1 MQVEHRLA
9 GRRPVVDHQSI
20 GLAEALIGGHLRGDQ
35 QQMAEQALI
44 FGRRIGELW
53 NRLAWHQQQMHR
65 RAGMDVAEG
74 DAVRVLV
81 DDVAGNL
88 AVDDSLEQGLGHGS
102 GLQAGELVAYAS
114 MSTATDA
121 IRKPWPTYRRLLG
134 YSLPHWRIMLLASVA
149 TAGFAAVD
157 ASFAAL
163 VKPLLDKAFV
173 EQNPTYIR
181 MMPLAIIG
189 LFLLRGLSSFCA
201 TYGMS
206 WVARRVVKDV
216 RGQLFDRLLELPVRY
231 YDRVSSSQLIAR
243 LTYHVEQLADAA
255 STVLTGVLKD
265 TLTIVFYIGLM
276 TWLNWKLTLFAF
288 VVVPFIALIIRYVSV
303 RFRKISTRIQDS
315 VSDVTEAVDE
325 AVGGQRVVK
334 VYNGQDFESRH
345 FEAVNERN
353 RQLSMKIVATKA
365 GSAALIQ
372 FIAAWAVA
380 AIVYFA
386 THPDMIEGMTAGT
399 FAAFMLAMMSLMQP
413 MKNMGSVN
421 ERLQRG
427 IAAAAEIFAT
437 LDETVEP
444 TDGSRPLQRARGA
457 LAFENVRFRY
467 REDLGDALHGIDLR
481 IEPGQTVAFVG
492 RSGSGKSTLLSL
504 LPRFYDVDGGR
515 ILLDGVDLREYRL
528 RDLRRQIALVD
539 QQVRLFSATVAENIA
554 YGLDPQPD
562 GAQIIA
568 AAKRAHAWEFIEK
581 LPQGL
586 HTPLGQNGASLSG
599 GQRQRLAI
607 ARALLKDAPILILD
621 EATSALDT
629 ESERLIQAALDE
641 LVGGRTT
648 LTIAHR
654 LSTIQNADLI
664 VAMQDGR
671 IIETGSHEEL
681 LARGGLYAALH
692 RLQFDVEPQAA

>member
-1 MQVEHRLA
+1 
-9 GRRPVVDHQSI
+9 
-20 GLAEALIGGHLRGDQ
+20 
-35 QQMAEQALI
+35 
-44 FGRRIGELW
+44 
-53 NRLAWHQQQMHR
+53 
-65 RAGMDVAEG
+65 
-74 DAVRVLV
+74 
-81 DDVAGNL
+81 
-88 AVDDSLEQGLGHGS
+88 
-102 GLQAGELVAYAS
+102 
-114 MSTATDA
+114 MSTAADA

-134 YSLPHWRIMLLASVA
+134 YSLPHWRVMLLASIA

-181 MMPLAIIG
+181 LMPLAIIG

-216 RGQLFDRLLELPVRY
+216 RGQLFDRLLQLPVRY

-315 VSDVTEAVDE
+315 VSEVTEAVDE
-325 AVGGQRVVK
+325 AVSGQRVVK
-334 VYNGQDFESRH
+334 VYNGQDAESRH
-345 FEAVNERN
+345 FESVNERN

-380 AIVYFA
+380 AIVFFA
-386 THPDMIEGMTAGT
+386 TQPGMIEGMTAGT

-413 MKNMGSVN
+413 MKNMGSIN

-437 LDETVEP
+437 LDEAVEP
-444 TDGSRPLQRARGA
+444 TDGSRPLQRARGE
-457 LAFENVRFRY
+457 LAFESVRFRY
-467 REDLGDALHGIDLR
+467 RDDLGDALNGIDLH

-562 GAQIIA
+562 EAQIVA
-568 AAKRAHAWEFIEK
+568 AARRAHAWEFIEK
-581 LPQGL
+581 LPLGL

-629 ESERLIQAALDE
+629 ESERLIQAALEE

-671 IIETGSHEEL
+671 IVETGTHDEL

-692 RLQFDVEPQAA
+692 RMQFDAEPQVA

>member
-1 MQVEHRLA
+1 M
-9 GRRPVVDHQSI
+9 
-20 GLAEALIGGHLRGDQ
+20 
-35 QQMAEQALI
+35 
-44 FGRRIGELW
+44 
-53 NRLAWHQQQMHR
+53 N
-65 RAGMDVAEG
+65 
-74 DAVRVLV
+74 
-81 DDVAGNL
+81 
-88 AVDDSLEQGLGHGS
+88 
-102 GLQAGELVAYAS
+102 
-114 MSTATDA
+114 TAPPNAAADA
-121 IRKPWPTYRRLLG
+121 INQPWPTYRRLLG
-134 YSLPHWRIMLLASVA
+134 YSLPHWRIMALASLA

-173 EQNPTYIR
+173 EQNQTYIR
-181 MMPLAIIG
+181 TLPLIIIG
-189 LFLLRGLSSFCA
+189 LFLLRGISSFCA

-216 RGQLFDRLLELPVRY
+216 RGQLFDKLLVLPVRY

-265 TLTIVFYIGLM
+265 SLTIVFYIALM
-276 TWLNWKLTLFAF
+276 AWLNWKLTLFTFA
-288 VVVPFIALIIRYVSV
+288 VVPLIALIIRYVSK
-303 RFRKISTRIQDS
+303 RFRNISTRIQDS
-315 VSDVTEAVDE
+315 VSHVTEAVDE
-325 AVGGQRVVK
+325 AVNGQRVVK
-334 VYNGQDFESRH
+334 VYNGQTFESQQ
-345 FEAVNERN
+345 FERVNENN
-353 RQLSMKIVATKA
+353 RWLSMKIVATRA
-365 GSAALIQ
+365 GSAAVIQ

-380 AIVYFA
+380 AIVFFA
-386 THPDMIEGMTAGT
+386 TQPGMIEDMTAGT

-413 MKNMGSVN
+413 MKNMGNVN

-427 IAAAAEIFAT
+427 IAAAAEIFQT
-437 LDETVEP
+437 LDEAVEP
-444 TDGSRPLQRARGA
+444 VDGERTIARARGE
-457 LAFENVRFRY
+457 LLFDNVRFRY
-467 REDLGDALHGIDLR
+467 RQDLGDALQDIQLHVKA
-481 IEPGQTVAFVG
+481 GQTVAFVG

-504 LPRFYDVDGGR
+504 LPRFYDVDAGS
-515 ILLDGVDLREYRL
+515 IKLDGVDLREYRL
-528 RDLRRQIALVD
+528 RDLRRQVALVD

-554 YGLDPQPD
+554 YGLEPAPSE
-562 GAQIIA
+562 AQIID

-586 HTPLGQNGASLSG
+586 ATQLGQNGASLSG

-629 ESERLIQAALDE
+629 ESERLIQAALE
-641 LVGGRTT
+641 TLVGGRTT

-671 IIETGSHEEL
+671 IVEAGTHEEL
-681 LARGGLYAALH
+681 LARKGLYAALH
-692 RLQFDVEPQAA
+692 RLQFDSDPAS

>member
-1 MQVEHRLA
+1 
-9 GRRPVVDHQSI
+9 
-20 GLAEALIGGHLRGDQ
+20 
-35 QQMAEQALI
+35 
-44 FGRRIGELW
+44 
-53 NRLAWHQQQMHR
+53 
-65 RAGMDVAEG
+65 
-74 DAVRVLV
+74 
-81 DDVAGNL
+81 
-88 AVDDSLEQGLGHGS
+88 
-102 GLQAGELVAYAS
+102 
-114 MSTATDA
+114 MSTAADA

-134 YSLPHWRIMLLASVA
+134 YSLPHWRVMLLASIA

-181 MMPLAIIG
+181 LMPLAIIG

-216 RGQLFDRLLELPVRY
+216 RGQLFDRLLQLPVRY

-315 VSDVTEAVDE
+315 VSEVTEAVDE
-325 AVGGQRVVK
+325 AVSGQRVVK
-334 VYNGQDFESRH
+334 VYNGQDAESRH
-345 FEAVNERN
+345 FESVNERN

-380 AIVYFA
+380 AIVFFA
-386 THPDMIEGMTAGT
+386 TQPGMIEGMTAGT

-413 MKNMGSVN
+413 MKNMGSIN

-437 LDETVEP
+437 LDEAVEP
-444 TDGSRPLQRARGA
+444 ADGSRPLQRARGE
-457 LAFENVRFRY
+457 LAFESVRFRY
-467 REDLGDALHGIDLR
+467 RDDLGDALNGIDLH

-562 GAQIIA
+562 EAQIIA
-568 AAKRAHAWEFIEK
+568 AARRAHAWEFIEK
-581 LPQGL
+581 LPLGL
-586 HTPLGQNGASLSG
+586 HTPLGQNGSSLSG

-629 ESERLIQAALDE
+629 ESERLIQAALEE

-671 IIETGSHEEL
+671 IVETGTHDEL

-692 RLQFDVEPQAA
+692 RMQFDAEPQVA

>member
-1 MQVEHRLA
+1 
-9 GRRPVVDHQSI
+9 
-20 GLAEALIGGHLRGDQ
+20 
-35 QQMAEQALI
+35 
-44 FGRRIGELW
+44 
-53 NRLAWHQQQMHR
+53 
-65 RAGMDVAEG
+65 
-74 DAVRVLV
+74 
-81 DDVAGNL
+81 
-88 AVDDSLEQGLGHGS
+88 
-102 GLQAGELVAYAS
+102 
-114 MSTATDA
+114 MSTAADA

-134 YSLPHWRIMLLASVA
+134 YSLPHWRVMVLASLA

-181 MMPLAIIG
+181 TMPLLIVG
-189 LFLLRGLSSFCA
+189 LFLLRGISSFGA

-216 RGQLFDRLLELPVRY
+216 RGQLFGKLLKLPVRY

-265 TLTIVFYIGLM
+265 TLTIVFYIALM
-276 TWLNWKLTLFAF
+276 AWLNWKLTLFAF
-288 VVVPFIALIIRYVSV
+288 VVVPFIAMIIRYVSV
-303 RFRKISTRIQDS
+303 RFRNISTRIQDS

-325 AVGGQRVVK
+325 AVTGQRVVK
-334 VYNGQDFESRH
+334 VYNGQEFESRH
-345 FEAVNERN
+345 FERVNENN
-353 RQLSMKIVATKA
+353 RQLSMKIVATRA

-380 AIVYFA
+380 AIVFFA
-386 THPDMIEGMTAGT
+386 TQPGMIEDMTAGT

-413 MKNMGSVN
+413 MKNMGSIN

-427 IAAAAEIFAT
+427 IAAAAEIFET
-437 LDETVEP
+437 LDEANEP
-444 TDGSRPLQRARGA
+444 VDGARRIERARGA
-457 LAFENVRFRY
+457 VEFDRVRFRY
-467 REDLGDALHGIDLR
+467 RDDLGDAVDEVSLH

-504 LPRFYDVDGGR
+504 LPRFYDVDSGAIR
-515 ILLDGVDLREYRL
+515 LDGVDLREYRL
-528 RDLRRQIALVD
+528 ADLRRQVALVD

-562 GAQIIA
+562 EARIID

-629 ESERLIQAALDE
+629 ESERLIQAALEE

-654 LSTIQNADLI
+654 LSTIQDADLI

-671 IIETGSHEEL
+671 IVETGTHEAL

-692 RLQFDVEPQAA
+692 RMQFDAESQPT

>member
-1 MQVEHRLA
+1 M
-9 GRRPVVDHQSI
+9 
-20 GLAEALIGGHLRGDQ
+20 
-35 QQMAEQALI
+35 
-44 FGRRIGELW
+44 
-53 NRLAWHQQQMHR
+53 N
-65 RAGMDVAEG
+65 
-74 DAVRVLV
+74 
-81 DDVAGNL
+81 
-88 AVDDSLEQGLGHGS
+88 
-102 GLQAGELVAYAS
+102 
-114 MSTATDA
+114 TAPPNAAADA
-121 IRKPWPTYRRLLG
+121 INQPWPTYRRLLG
-134 YSLPHWRIMLLASVA
+134 YSLPHWRIMVLASLA

-173 EQNPTYIR
+173 EQNQTYIR
-181 MMPLAIIG
+181 TLPLIIIG
-189 LFLLRGLSSFCA
+189 LFLLRGISSFCA

-216 RGQLFDRLLELPVRY
+216 RGQLFDKLLVLPVRY

-265 TLTIVFYIGLM
+265 SLTIVFYIALM
-276 TWLNWKLTLFAF
+276 AWLNWKLTLFTFA
-288 VVVPFIALIIRYVSV
+288 VVPLIALIIRYVSK
-303 RFRKISTRIQDS
+303 RFRNISTRIQDS
-315 VSDVTEAVDE
+315 VSHVTEAVDE
-325 AVGGQRVVK
+325 AVNGQRVVK
-334 VYNGQDFESRH
+334 VYNGQTFESQQ
-345 FEAVNERN
+345 FERVNENN
-353 RQLSMKIVATKA
+353 RWLSMKIVATRA
-365 GSAALIQ
+365 GSAAVIQ

-380 AIVYFA
+380 AIVFFA
-386 THPDMIEGMTAGT
+386 TQPGMIEDMTAGT

-413 MKNMGSVN
+413 MKNMGNVN

-427 IAAAAEIFAT
+427 IAAAAEIFQT
-437 LDETVEP
+437 LDEAVEP
-444 TDGSRPLQRARGA
+444 VDGERTIARARGE
-457 LAFENVRFRY
+457 LLFDNVRFRY
-467 REDLGDALHGIDLR
+467 RQDLGDALQDIQLHVKA
-481 IEPGQTVAFVG
+481 GQTVAFVG

-504 LPRFYDVDGGR
+504 LPRFYDVDAGS
-515 ILLDGVDLREYRL
+515 IKLDGVDLREYRL
-528 RDLRRQIALVD
+528 RDLRRQVALVD

-554 YGLDPQPD
+554 YGLEPAPSE
-562 GAQIIA
+562 AQIID

-586 HTPLGQNGASLSG
+586 ATQLGQNGASLSG

-629 ESERLIQAALDE
+629 ESERLIQAALE
-641 LVGGRTT
+641 TLVGGRTT

-671 IIETGSHEEL
+671 IVEAGTHEEL
-681 LARGGLYAALH
+681 LARKGLYAALH
-692 RLQFDVEPQAA
+692 RLQFDSDPAS

>member
-1 MQVEHRLA
+1 
-9 GRRPVVDHQSI
+9 
-20 GLAEALIGGHLRGDQ
+20 
-35 QQMAEQALI
+35 
-44 FGRRIGELW
+44 
-53 NRLAWHQQQMHR
+53 
-65 RAGMDVAEG
+65 
-74 DAVRVLV
+74 
-81 DDVAGNL
+81 
-88 AVDDSLEQGLGHGS
+88 
-102 GLQAGELVAYAS
+102 
-114 MSTATDA
+114 MSTAADA

-134 YSLPHWRIMLLASVA
+134 YSLPHWRVMLLATLA

-157 ASFAAL
+157 AGFAAL

-181 MMPLAIIG
+181 TMPLLIVG
-189 LFLLRGLSSFCA
+189 LFLVRGISSFAA

-216 RGQLFDRLLELPVRY
+216 RGQLFDKLLKLPVRY

-265 TLTIVFYIGLM
+265 TLTIVFYIALM
-276 TWLNWKLTLFAF
+276 AWLNWKLTLFTF

-325 AVGGQRVVK
+325 AVTGQRVVK

-345 FEAVNERN
+345 FETVNERN

-380 AIVYFA
+380 AIVFFA
-386 THPDMIEGMTAGT
+386 THPGMIDDMTAGT

-413 MKNMGSVN
+413 MKNMGSIN

-427 IAAAAEIFAT
+427 IAAAAEIFET
-437 LDETVEP
+437 LDESTEP
-444 TDGSRPLQRARGA
+444 VDGTRTLDRARGA
-457 LAFENVRFRY
+457 LEFEDVRFRY
-467 REDLGDALHGIDLR
+467 REDLGDALDGISLR

-504 LPRFYDVDGGR
+504 LPRFYDVDSGSIR
-515 ILLDGVDLREYRL
+515 LDGADLREYRL
-528 RDLRRQIALVD
+528 RDLRRQISLVD

-562 GAQIIA
+562 EAQIIEA
-568 AAKRAHAWEFIEK
+568 ARRAHAWEFIER

-586 HTPLGQNGASLSG
+586 QTQLGQNGATLSG

-629 ESERLIQAALDE
+629 ESERLIQAALEE

-671 IIETGSHEEL
+671 IKETGTHDEL

-692 RLQFDVEPQAA
+692 RMQFDAEPQTA